1 MTEIEKVKADI
12 KVLEAT
18 LLFLEERDKHK
29 SPEEEAFKR
38 WMNVYPPTTP
48 SVDNQNDIRWRAFQM
63 GYDAAKK
70 DWKVGEYMEKT
81 DKITLEPAEQELK
94 MIDKYV
100 ELNDETRSVLDKIK
114 DAYPEPEILTL
125 FDAIRNLGYSVDCC
139 DEIVTAV
146 ERFQS
151 GDNVDVGKL
160 VDQWE
165 ENPPKWANFGS
176 GKTLEDKIYKWWETC
191 FVTHC
196 EWSMEECVEDLLD
209 IIELFLFCSKRSSS
223 SQNAYTEVSVE
234 THNDL
239 LDKIKSKLRNK
250 KV

>member
-48 SVDNQNDIRWRAFQM
+48 SVDNIDDIRWRGFQM

-70 DWKVGEYMEKT
+70 DWKIGEYMEKV
-81 DKITLEPAEQELK
+81 
-94 MIDKYV
+94 V
-100 ELNDETRSVLDKIK
+100 EEN
-114 DAYPEPEILTL
+114 EILTL
-125 FDAIRNLGYSVDCC
+125 FDAIRELGYSVDCC
-139 DEIVTAV
+139 DEIVNAV

-151 GDNVDVGKL
+151 GDNVDVL

-165 ENPPKWANFGS
+165 ANPPAWANFGS

-191 FVTHC
+191 FVTRC

-209 IIELFLFCSKRSSS
+209 IIELFLFCSKSSS
-223 SQNAYTEVSVE
+223 GSQNAYTEVSVE
-234 THNDL
+234 AHNDL